1 MKNECYCNSEKDF
14 SNCCEQFIS
23 NEKVRETPESCMR
36 SRYSAYCL
44 KKIDY
49 IIESTYPTER
59 KFYPKA
65 KLLDWADS
73 VQWIKLEIVA
83 ARREYVEFKAYFTE
97 GNPEIRVHHEKSLFK
112 QENGSWYFYS
122 GEVY

>member
-1 MKNECYCNSEKDF
+1 
-14 SNCCEQFIS
+14 
-23 NEKVRETPESCMR
+23 MR

-65 KLLDWADS
+65 KLSDWADS

-83 ARREYVEFKAYFTE
+83 AQGDYVEFKAYFTE
-97 GNPEIRVHHEKSLFK
+97 GTAEVQVHHEKSLFK
-112 QENGSWYFYS
+112 QEKGNWYFHS
-122 GEVY
+122 GEVS